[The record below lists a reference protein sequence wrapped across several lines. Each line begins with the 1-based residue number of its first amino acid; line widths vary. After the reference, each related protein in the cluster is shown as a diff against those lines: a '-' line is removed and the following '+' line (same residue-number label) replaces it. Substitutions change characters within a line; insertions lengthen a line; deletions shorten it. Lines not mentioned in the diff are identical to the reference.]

1 MRHIIN
7 VRILVLVALASI
19 ACAQQAIVLRTDPTR
34 IGIIPSVRTDP
45 PFSSLMKRFVP
56 SLRADAFAN
65 RPAFFSRVFI
75 DEPHHTYVGYE
86 LLVERKD
93 QGTYLVTVGRLGETP
108 IELAASLSARLAID
122 LSWTLLPLP
131 AIPEP
136 RLFHEGETLSIEVFA
151 DASTG
156 DKLIDD
162 IRINPPA
169 PVRFLSVPG
178 AQPAQRR
185 PVPTI
190 SGDAR
195 DFAASDADLQIFLPR
210 AVIVNGVDQK
220 SIALRNVRG
229 PLVWLY
235 LPDHGRYVFS
245 LTPRAGLNF
254 VKEGEVRGG
263 VLLFT
268 AGQDSIVMECAAPI
282 APGDGPYYLHV
293 LHDADWEPTSE
304 AQKVRPLL
312 GSVSAAELA
321 ALQRK

>member
-1 MRHIIN
+1 MR
-7 VRILVLVALASI
+7 
-19 ACAQQAIVLRTDPTR
+19 
-34 IGIIPSVRTDP
+34 
-45 PFSSLMKRFVP
+45 RFVP

-65 RPAFFSRVFI
+65 RPAFFSRVFV
-75 DEPHHTYVGYE
+75 DEARHIYVGYE
-86 LLVERKD
+86 LLIERKD
-93 QGTYLVTVGRLGETP
+93 KGTYLATVGKLGETP
-108 IELAASLSARLAID
+108 MELTESLSGRLAID

-131 AIPEP
+131 AMPEP
-136 RLFHEGETLSIEVFA
+136 HLFHEGETLSIELFV
-151 DASTG
+151 DPSTG

-169 PVRFLSVPG
+169 PPRFLPVP
-178 AQPAQRR
+178 PAPR

-190 SGDAR
+190 SGDPR
-195 DFAASDADLQIFLPR
+195 DFAASDADLQIALPR
-210 AVIVNGVDQK
+210 AVILNGARQG

-254 VKEGEVRGG
+254 MKEGEVRGG

-268 AGQDSIVMECAAPI
+268 AGKDSIVLECATPI
-282 APGDGPYYLHV
+282 APGDGPYHLYV
-293 LHDADWEPTSE
+293 LHDTDWEPTSE

-312 GSVSAAELA
+312 GSVSADELA